1 MRRGYGSGKVKDL
14 LSFKCGIVS
23 VQRENRIKQKKNS
36 QTSPSTAGVTAFS
49 DERERTGWRKVF
61 AALQY
66 E

>member
-1 MRRGYGSGKVKDL
+1 MWYSFSAKGK
-14 LSFKCGIVS
+14 
-23 VQRENRIKQKKNS
+23 QNQTKKNS